1 MEHSRGRFCD
11 PRRWRNIIYRIFDM
25 MHDYMRTLLKNRL
38 LLNLFYM
45 NVHSHI
51 HIYMQYIQIKKK
63 NNERKRVDLILT
75 QNDNLRMLMSEA
87 L

>member
-1 MEHSRGRFCD
+1 
-11 PRRWRNIIYRIFDM
+11 
-25 MHDYMRTLLKNRL
+25 
-38 LLNLFYM
+38 
-45 NVHSHI
+45 
-51 HIYMQYIQIKKK
+51 MQYIQIKKK